1 MSRTILK
8 TPSSQNRGKAFSSS
22 WFDTFTK
29 FSTDLYIVKHSVTSF
44 GIKRRKAT
52 CTSGTLADNI
62 NSGIT
67 VHDSIMPLW
76 FSFYQMKDFDSNP
89 E

>member
-29 FSTDLYIVKHSVTSF
+29 FSTDLYIVKYSVLIVF
-44 GIKRRKAT
+44 Q
-52 CTSGTLADNI
+52 
-62 NSGIT
+62 IT
-67 VHDSIMPLW
+67 VNKSERRNAESISML
-76 FSFYQMKDFDSNP
+76 FCLKKFMRKRIKCFKQVC
-89 E
+89 